1 MSNNDNIDN
10 SVKLLNY
17 LENINNE
24 NKIDFSKPFRVNDEN
39 CNNIYD
45 KWVKKFQDEWVNN
58 VASINTNNSLS
69 QYNNFLIKR
78 LSYAESASLASDS
91 IIHNAITKYCNEVFR
106 KGGEIIINLENKELE
121 NEAKVYIENRLK
133 ELEFFDKLK
142 EAMFTSLIYGGAF
155 LFIDVNSEDL
165 SKELII
171 RKEVFQNNKI
181 NGFVVVTPDL
191 CAPASVNSY
200 NPLSYDYMKPSL
212 WNIGGNIINSNR
224 LVKLVIFDIPL
235 LLKPLYN
242 YFGVS
247 LCQFMRPYV
256 ASADVARQ
264 ALSDIFLRFK
274 TDVIQTDLIKV
285 NPQEAVAR
293 AKAINKTR
301 NNLSLLLLSND
312 ENFVQ
317 TITSLSG
324 LDKIVAQLLEN
335 VAVSARMPSVKLLG
349 LTPSGFNS
357 TGDFDLNSYYDEI
370 MSLQNAIIKPI
381 IEKVLHLLSLELGLD
396 IYPEYNFELL
406 EKNTKL
412 EKGQID
418 NLQADLVSKLI
429 QAGIIT
435 QEQGFQILQKNGIF
449 DNKMKFEEDE
459 GDIFNFDNNEENNQ

>member
-69 QYNNFLIKR
+69 QYNNFLINR

-200 NPLSYDYMKPSL
+200 NPLSYNYMKPSL

-381 IEKVLHLLSLELGLD
+381 IEKILHLLSLELGLD
-396 IYPEYNFELL
+396 IYPEYKFELL

-459 GDIFNFDNNEENNQ
+459 GDIFNFDNEENNQ

>member
-69 QYNNFLIKR
+69 QYNNFFINR

-274 TDVIQTDLIKV
+274 TDVIQTDLIKI

-381 IEKVLHLLSLELGLD
+381 IEKILHLLSLELGLD
-396 IYPEYNFELL
+396 IYPEYKFELL

-449 DNKMKFEEDE
+449 DNKMKFEEE
-459 GDIFNFDNNEENNQ
+459 EDIFNFDNNEENNQ

>member
-69 QYNNFLIKR
+69 QHNNFLINR
-78 LSYAESASLASDS
+78 ISYAESASLASDS

-381 IEKVLHLLSLELGLD
+381 IEKILHLLSLELGLD

-459 GDIFNFDNNEENNQ
+459 EDIFNFDNNEENNQ

>member
-69 QYNNFLIKR
+69 QYNNFFINR

-191 CAPASVNSY
+191 CGPASVNSY

-381 IEKVLHLLSLELGLD
+381 IEKILHLLSLELGLD
-396 IYPEYNFELL
+396 IYPEYKFELL

-449 DNKMKFEEDE
+449 DNKMKFEEE
-459 GDIFNFDNNEENNQ
+459 EEDIFNFDNEENNQ

>member
-69 QYNNFLIKR
+69 QYNNFFINR

-381 IEKVLHLLSLELGLD
+381 IEKILHLLSLELGLD

-459 GDIFNFDNNEENNQ
+459 EDIFNFDNNEENNQ

>member
-69 QYNNFLIKR
+69 QHNNFLINR
-78 LSYAESASLASDS
+78 ISYAESASLASDS

-381 IEKVLHLLSLELGLD
+381 IEKILHLLSLELGLD
-396 IYPEYNFELL
+396 IYPEYKFELL

-459 GDIFNFDNNEENNQ
+459 EDIFNFDNNEENNQ